1 MPRPAPACGC
11 RSRFPE
17 PMAATP
23 HGVRRR
29 SPPPWPRRSTTR
41 APSCGKLLER
51 RGDPLV
57 IAERH
62 NPVADDLA
70 GFMALAGN
78 QQHIAGAKLSDRGTD
93 RLVAVADLD

>member
-1 MPRPAPACGC
+1 M
-11 RSRFPE
+11 
-17 PMAATP
+17 
-23 HGVRRR
+23 
-29 SPPPWPRRSTTR
+29 
-41 APSCGKLLER
+41 
-51 RGDPLV
+51 

-78 QQHIAGAKLSDRGTD
+78 QQHIAGAEVADRGTD